1 VPNYVISKTNGVSD
15 LLEVGLLLK
24 EAGLL
29 RPRERELDVNIVP
42 LFETI
47 ADLRNCG
54 SIMDE
59 LLAVPEYPASWKV
72 VVAHRR

>member
-1 VPNYVISKTNGVSD
+1 
-15 LLEVGLLLK
+15 
-24 EAGLL
+24 L

-54 SIMDE
+54 IG
-59 LLAVPEYPASWKV
+59 L
-72 VVAHRR
+72 